1 MTSTSNNSKTPQ
13 KYGVARAASIAVG
26 VGLIVYGMRRRS
38 WLGRL
43 AASAGTGLI
52 ARSVGTEGTLA
63 SAWAYVQDRF
73 PALSQK
79 ALPAAR

>member
-1 MTSTSNNSKTPQ
+1 MTPTSNNLKAPQ
-13 KYGVARAASIAVG
+13 KYGVARAVSIAVG
-26 VGLIVYGMRRRS
+26 VGLLVYGMRRRS

-63 SAWAYVQDRF
+63 SAWAYIHDRF

-79 ALPAAR
+79 ALPTAR